1 MLKCVEKQKPDSVHV
16 KVDSDVLY
24 DGAVACSNDT
34 GHALRPRSLAF
45 LAKSTAS
52 PFSRTK
58 TLPQPASIAWP
69 ALSIRERC
77 RFQDSIFLR
86 TGEVGEPVSLRC
98 RLHLSVAIV
107 ASHLF
112 RNDSS
117 SSKTKKHS
125 SRTGRWG
132 FVHGQ
137 ILWKTPVAGCNSFT
151 ITCVWLKNSKFVRSR
166 GLGLYLA

>member
-1 MLKCVEKQKPDSVHV
+1 MFFTTEPSPAAMIPGTLFAHEALPFLRSRRRVPSPARRLYHNQPVLRGLLCQFVSVAA
-16 KVDSDVLY
+16 S
-24 DGAVACSNDT
+24 
-34 GHALRPRSLAF
+34 R
-45 LAKSTAS
+45 TAS
-52 PFSRTK
+52 SC
-58 TLPQPASIAWP
+58 
-69 ALSIRERC
+69 ALVKSENRC
-77 RFQDSIFLR
+77 
-86 TGEVGEPVSLRC
+86 RC
-98 RLHLSVAIV
+98 RLRLSVAIV